1 MDILFVVYEEKGI
14 LFDDDTEIKTL
25 KVFPIE
31 LMIGNQNRMNDSNI
45 AGVDG
50 DNDDTENDVLSEEFT
65 CKKYTMDCG
74 HSRS

>member
-1 MDILFVVYEEKGI
+1 
-14 LFDDDTEIKTL
+14 
-25 KVFPIE
+25 
-31 LMIGNQNRMNDSNI
+31 MIGNQNRTNDSNI